1 MKKVSLLLVFISI
14 MLQAQ
19 PDILWTKTFGGANN
33 DFANI
38 VQQTIDG
45 GFIIGGSTQSF
56 GSGQSDIWL
65 IKTDENGDSLWSNI
79 YGGSDLDH
87 CTSIQQT
94 QDGGYIIGGLTS
106 SYASGQGN
114 DVWMIKTDA
123 NGDSIWS
130 NTYGGLNNESSAIV
144 QQTQDGAVSYTHL
157 KLPTILLV

>member
-1 MKKVSLLLVFISI
+1 MKKAFLLLVFISI

-65 IKTDENGDSLWSNI
+65 IKTDENGDSLWSTTLGKNNSE
-79 YGGSDLDH
+79 GG
-87 CTSIQQT
+87 
-94 QDGGYIIGGLTS
+94 GF
-106 SYASGQGN
+106 
-114 DVWMIKTDA
+114 
-123 NGDSIWS
+123 
-130 NTYGGLNNESSAIV
+130 V
-144 QQTQDGAVSYTHL
+144 QQTQDGCLLYTS
-157 KLPTILLV
+157 PSPRDRG